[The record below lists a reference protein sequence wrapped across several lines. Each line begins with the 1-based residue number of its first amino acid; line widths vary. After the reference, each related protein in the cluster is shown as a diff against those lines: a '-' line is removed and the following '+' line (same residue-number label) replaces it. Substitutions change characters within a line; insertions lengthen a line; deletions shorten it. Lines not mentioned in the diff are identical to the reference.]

1 MHRPE
6 FAITELDVIRWAEA
20 RKIIPR
26 STPVAQARKTLEEAG
41 ELLEAAA
48 KLHAFDGMEK
58 PHPHLRDDLFF
69 VARKA
74 DALAEYRD
82 AVGDVMVTLV
92 VGAALADVDLRDCF
106 AAAYEVIKDRKGT
119 LLPNGI
125 FQKEA

>member
-1 MHRPE
+1 MYRPE

-48 KLHAFDGMEK
+48 KLSVLEPGTPEWSRALFD
-58 PHPHLRDDLFF
+58 
-69 VARKA
+69 
-74 DALAEYRD
+74 YRD